1 MVDRD
6 VANAITIAMI
16 AKVIEVTVIL
26 FITFS
31 PSLVSQSVLVFPGF
45 GLCEPKG
52 LFTWYF
58 DPSTNL
64 SVRASSLPAPLT
76 TRQAKLRTKRCACR
90 ISFA

>member
-58 DPSTNL
+58 DPLAWLTELKARLRRINAH
-64 SVRASSLPAPLT
+64 VGPPLPN
-76 TRQAKLRTKRCACR
+76 
-90 ISFA
+90 